1 MTTLTL
7 ELSTEVYEQLQ
18 AEANHDGASVQ
29 QFVRQLLTERLH
41 PTTKPLS
48 ERERVTEALRQAG
61 LLAEL
66 SPEEKRRAESCT
78 VTLDEVRAALDQSS
92 GPPLSE
98 LVLKMRGPK
107 E

>member
-7 ELSTEVYEQLQ
+7 ELSTEQYEQLQ
-18 AEANHDGASVQ
+18 TAANQAGEPVQ
-29 QFVRQLLTERLH
+29 RDAHRLLTERVV
-41 PTTKPLS
+41 PISKPLR
-48 ERERVTEALRQAG
+48 EREQVTEALRKAG
-61 LLAEL
+61 LLAEI

-98 LVLKMRGPK
+98 LIIEMRGPK